1 MFIYVFSEADR
12 EKMEAAGFAF
22 VCRDDGAK
30 AFVFEDASGNH
41 SVPDGVE
48 KVTSS
53 RLAFCG
59 TKEHHRKGGGQHGTA
74 NDAAL

>member
-22 VCRDDGAK
+22 VCRDEGAK

-59 TKEHHRKGGGQHGTA
+59 TKEHHRKGGGLHGTA